1 MQNNMT
7 DIRGDH
13 EEVVRDV
20 ATRGTVLLKNVNGT
34 LPLKKPRSIAII
46 GGSFPSVD
54 GYVLM
59 RSL

>member
-1 MQNNMT
+1 VQNNMT

-34 LPLKKPRSIAII
+34 LPLKKPRSITII
-46 GGSFPSVD
+46 GGCPSFA
-54 GYVLM
+54 
-59 RSL
+59 